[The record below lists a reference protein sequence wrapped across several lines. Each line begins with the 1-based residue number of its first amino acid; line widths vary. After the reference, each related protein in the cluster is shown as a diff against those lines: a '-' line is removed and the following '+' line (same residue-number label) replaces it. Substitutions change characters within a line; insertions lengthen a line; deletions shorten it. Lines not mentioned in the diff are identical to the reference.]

1 MSKRR
6 RRRAEAKRPKSQQ
19 SLTTAAVGGV
29 ILLIYIALLAMTIGG
44 SSESA
49 KWMAGIGVIS
59 MLVSAVAFGKSI
71 APFRDQ
77 SFDALTRWMG
87 LILPLVA
94 FVLWLWTYFAGVIW
108 G

>member
-6 RRRAEAKRPKSQQ
+6 RRRAEAKRPKSQL

-44 SSESA
+44 SSQSA
-49 KWMAGIGVIS
+49 KWMAGIGVIAMIS
-59 MLVSAVAFGKSI
+59 SAVALGKSI

-77 SFDALTRWMG
+77 SFDTVTRWMG
-87 LILPLVA
+87 MILPLVA
-94 FVLWLWTYFAGVIW
+94 LLAWLWTYFAGVIW

>member
-6 RRRAEAKRPKSQQ
+6 RRRAEAKRPKSQL
-19 SLTTAAVGGV
+19 SVTTAAVGGV

-44 SSESA
+44 SSQSA

-59 MLVSAVAFGKSI
+59 MLASAVAFGKSI

-77 SFDALTRWMG
+77 GYDTLTRWIGM
-87 LILPLVA
+87 LFPLAA
-94 FVLWLWTYFAGVIW
+94 FIVWMWTYFAGVIW